1 MTEELRSVRRG
12 TDLTDRRITMCVAA
26 PGKIIDIKDNIATID
41 YNGNTV
47 TANAGVVDVKVG
59 DRVLVHAGLIIQK
72 ISESEAEE
80 MAELFSM
87 LEELG
92 NA

>member
-1 MTEELRSVRRG
+1 
-12 TDLTDRRITMCVAA
+12 MCVAA
-26 PGKIIDIKDNIATID
+26 PGKIIELNGNMATID

-47 TANAGVVDVKVG
+47 TANAGVVNVSVG
-59 DRVLVHAGLIIQK
+59 DYVLVHAGLIIQK
-72 ISESEAEE
+72 ISQTEAEE
-80 MAELFSM
+80 MADLFNV